1 MAMSEAQK
9 AVEKRPA
16 PQPPATEDFSQAIEQ
31 TMDRQPDE
39 QVRCVRVFE
48 DRYRCNWWVREKTT
62 HWMSFSTG
70 VIRKSLFLRVTQNAD
85 KLVIE
90 DLSRPR

>member
-1 MAMSEAQK
+1 MSEAQK

-16 PQPPATEDFSQAIEQ
+16 PQSPATEDFSQAIEQ

-48 DRYRCNWWVREKTT
+48 DRYRCNWWIREQTT
-62 HWMSFSTG
+62 HWMSFGTG
-70 VIRKSLFLRVTQNAD
+70 VIRKSLFLRATQKAD

-90 DLSRPR
+90 DLSQPR